1 MTEQTDCHVSGCSL
15 LSWRASILASEIP
28 IRPPIYR
35 GAMAKIPPSDPLRK
49 LVGVGALTDLS
60 KTVRALTGM
69 DDNLYA
75 KVTDFRSFVAPLD
88 EEVLRRSAGASF
100 IGSQLREALEQYNGA
115 VLGRGIGSSAA
126 FSAGRLNLGQNAMQL
141 AGLRIAELYGAQSG
155 IGKLIERWRTP
166 LVGFGQNLD
175 RFIEEQQAL
184 DERTNELVKAHG
196 WPLPLSL
203 PGRAYRRVVEMADA
217 GKREVTHLMTRSFR
231 PGTRVFRS
239 TRDVLLESPQ
249 LTSRRPLIKQA
260 LGAYGRRDWYLVVN
274 GLLPLVEGVLIDYAY
289 QAASPP
295 QSRRTQRAL
304 KELREREAAGLGV
317 TIDTLETMLHSAG
330 ANVAMFDQFDLADY
344 GGPGEPRSLN
354 RHAILHGAARRYGS
368 EQNALRLL
376 LLLAVMAEAFD
387 LSDNLA

>member
-1 MTEQTDCHVSGCSL
+1 MRAPGRRVSRS
-15 LSWRASILASEIP
+15 P

-35 GAMAKIPPSDPLRK
+35 GVMAKLPPTDPLRK

-60 KTVRALTGM
+60 KTIRTLTGV
-69 DDNLYA
+69 DNNLYP
-75 KVTDFRSFVAPLD
+75 KVTDFRPVVAPLD
-88 EEVLRRSAGASF
+88 DEVLRRVTGANF
-100 IGSQLREALEQYNGA
+100 IGSQLRETLEQYNGA

-126 FSAGRLNLGQNAMQL
+126 FSAGRLNLGRNAMHL

-184 DERTNELVKAHG
+184 DKRTNEFVKAHG

-203 PGRAYRRVVEMADA
+203 PIRAYRRVVGMADA
-217 GKREVTHLMTRSFR
+217 GKREVIHLMTRSFR

-260 LGAYGRRDWYLVVN
+260 LGAYKRHDWYLVVN
-274 GLLPLVEGVLIDYAY
+274 ALLPLIEGVLIDYAY
-289 QAASPP
+289 RTAPAP
-295 QSRRTQRAL
+295 RKGRTQRAL

-317 TIDTLETMLHSAG
+317 TVDTLETMLHSAG

-368 EQNALRLL
+368 EQNALRLML
-376 LLLAVMAEAFD
+376 LVAVMVEAFD
-387 LSDNLA
+387 LSDNLT